1 MHWYCIFKTVLTV
14 QTPAKEGEIRIPQG
28 LNEMSVLTAAQLL
41 PVPFCP
47 VLVALPALYLQSSY
61 RFTGTQMRHISL
73 PSLLA
78 HIVSY
83 DWRLLFWHLILLP
96 ANCEVSLF
104 LFFIGTLRRPAWLF
118 EVDWKTTV
126 HVWMCPYTKLD
137 LYDDLYLCTISLCVC
152 EWGHADNAFSFFF
165 SFFSQILIQ

>member
-1 MHWYCIFKTVLTV
+1 MFLIYLNPCLFISENGSFYMHWYCIFKTVLTV

-47 VLVALPALYLQSSY
+47 VLVALPAIYLQSSY

-83 DWRLLFWHLILLP
+83 DWRLLF
-96 ANCEVSLF
+96 
-104 LFFIGTLRRPAWLF
+104 
-118 EVDWKTTV
+118 
-126 HVWMCPYTKLD
+126 
-137 LYDDLYLCTISLCVC
+137 
-152 EWGHADNAFSFFF
+152 
-165 SFFSQILIQ
+165 